1 MKTRLSVLLPVLGPD
16 RVVTR
21 AVNAVLRQTFQAF
34 DVVVVHDAAGLAGAR
49 RRLSALEGSVSTQ
62 WVAARSVAPGVWR
75 NDGVAASQAA
85 RFVVFDGAEDLDA
98 DYLNRALAAAET
110 QPQCAFVGSTGP
122 FTPPLGSDGRI
133 DLAYLLASPWS
144 VAGAA
149 IVTRSAHAQAGGFDE
164 SLPDLVHWDLLL
176 TTVAQGQHGC
186 VLPGPAAARFVQ
198 DDVHLREA
206 LRAERYLPSVRRI
219 VAKHRESFER
229 YAPSVL
235 AQHDGVA
242 RRLWS
247 TRGRERLDRREA
259 LRAELAGLE
268 HALAAVREKLA
279 VFGRTSVEWN
289 DLRRTTPLSRNW
301 GLERGRPVDRH
312 YIEGFLADHAGDVE
326 GAVLEVLDAGLTT
339 TFGGTRVH
347 RSDVLDIDPGNER
360 ATVIADLRAVNQL
373 PADTY
378 DCFILTQ
385 TLHLLDDMPAAIAQ
399 AYRTLKP
406 GGVLLVTFPTLS
418 MLAEEYGAAG
428 DHWRVTEAGARYL
441 FESVFPSDAVRTR
454 ARGNVLAATAFL
466 YGLACDELRP
476 EELDVDDPA
485 YPLIITVR
493 AVKPPATPALVVR
506 RAKREPLILLY
517 HQVTARPHDV
527 HGLAVAPEVFRG
539 HLQELTAHWHPM
551 SVGELAAAAASGDA
565 PDGAVALTF
574 DDGYLDNLL
583 HAGPLLREF
592 GVPATFFLTSEP
604 VRRRRWYWWDILEA
618 TLLASPDGTG
628 SLTLRMDGELR
639 RFDTSGPTAARA
651 THDVIHTW
659 MKGKPPVVRDDI
671 LRQLP
676 KTSLDIDALGR
687 PMDGD
692 EMIALAG
699 VTGATIGAHTVHH
712 PSLPELGLEQLH
724 REVFECRATLERLL
738 GSVVDTLAYPFGD
751 VSPTVVEMARAA
763 DYRLGVTTD
772 ARPVRRSDHPLRL
785 PRVAPPLQKDAALG
799 DWLRRIAAP
808 AQHEPAAR

>member
-1 MKTRLSVLLPVLGPD
+1 MTTRLSVILPVLGPD
-16 RVVTR
+16 RVVIR
-21 AVNAVLRQTFQAF
+21 AVHALQRQTFRAF
-34 DVVVVHDAAGLAGAR
+34 DVVVVHDAAGGAGAR
-49 RRLSALEGSVSTQ
+49 RRLSGLDSSVSTR
-62 WVAARSVAPGVWR
+62 WIAARSLAPGVWR
-75 NDGVAASQAA
+75 NDGVAATQTDW
-85 RFVVFDGAEDLDA
+85 FVVFDGAEDLAA
-98 DYLNRALAAAET
+98 DYLETALAAAET
-110 QPQCAFVGSTGP
+110 HPQCAFVGSTGP
-122 FTPPLGSDGRI
+122 FTPPLGRDERI

-149 IVTRSAHAQAGGFDE
+149 IVTRAAHGQAGGFDE

-176 TTVAQGQHGC
+176 TTVKRGQHGC
-186 VLPGPAAARFVQ
+186 VLPGPAAARFTH
-198 DDVHLREA
+198 DDVHLRES

-229 YAPSVL
+229 YASSVL
-235 AQHDGVA
+235 ASHDTAA
-242 RRLWS
+242 RRLWNTS
-247 TRGRERLDRREA
+247 GRERLDRREA
-259 LRAELAGLE
+259 LHAELAGLE
-268 HALAAVREKLA
+268 QALAAVRQKLA
-279 VFGRTSVEWN
+279 AFGRTSLEWN

-312 YIEGFLADHAGDVE
+312 YIEGFLAEHAGDVQ

-339 TFGGTRVH
+339 RFGGTKVH

-360 ATVIADLRAVNQL
+360 ATVIADLRAANQL
-373 PADTY
+373 PAETY

-418 MLAEEYGAAG
+418 MLAEEYGAGG
-428 DHWRVTEAGARYL
+428 DHWRVTEAAARYL
-441 FESVFPSDAVRTR
+441 FESVFPADAVSTR

-485 YPLIITVR
+485 YPLIVTVR
-493 AVKPPATPALVVR
+493 AVKPSAPPALAVR
-506 RAKREPLILLY
+506 PAKREPIILIY
-517 HQVTARPHDV
+517 HQVTARPQDV
-527 HGLAVAPEVFRG
+527 HGLAVAPDVFRG

-551 SVGELAAAAASGDA
+551 SLRALAASAASGDA

-574 DDGYLDNLL
+574 DDGYLDNLG
-583 HAGPLLREF
+583 HAAPLLGEF

-604 VRRRRWYWWDILEA
+604 VPRRRWYWWDILEA
-618 TLLASPDGTG
+618 TLLASPHAPG

-639 RFDTSGPTAARA
+639 RFDTSSLTAARA
-651 THDVIHTW
+651 AHDVIHTW

-676 KTSLDIDALGR
+676 KPPFDIDTLGR
-687 PMDGD
+687 PMDRD
-692 EMIALAG
+692 DMIALARIPG
-699 VTGATIGAHTVHH
+699 VTIGAHTVHH
-712 PSLPELGLEQLH
+712 PSLPALAPEQLH
-724 REVFECRATLERLL
+724 REVFECRAALERLL
-738 GSVVDTLAYPFGD
+738 GSVVDELAYPFGD
-751 VSPTVVEMARAA
+751 VSPGVVDMARAA

-785 PRVAPPLQKDAALG
+785 PRVAPPLQKDAAFG
-799 DWLRRIAAP
+799 EWLWQMAAQ
-808 AQHEPAAR
+808 ADHEPAAR